1 MFHKILSNEQY
12 GIGNIVARSLKDYV
26 NSFGDVEKSV
36 QVLPLPM
43 KNSLYSSPNSARS

>member
-26 NSFGDVEKSV
+26 NKFADVEKSAKL
-36 QVLPLPM
+36 LPLPM
-43 KNSLYSSPNSARS
+43 KNSM